1 MWMIWIKDARY
12 FKCKIC
18 FSVKTFTLARLD
30 EPPTDS
36 VYISHCDIGDGC
48 GAGGRGIMGIIGVG
62 GGNICCC

>member
-1 MWMIWIKDARY
+1 MLDISNVR
-12 FKCKIC
+12 
-18 FSVKTFTLARLD
+18 SVFPSRLFFTLARLD

-62 GGNICCC
+62 GGNICCCCCCC